1 VRIDEEDTAFA
12 IEERRETKLTMEEMD
27 SFYRGKLLTLNAH
40 SSDEQVKRIF
50 DDVDEKYDKVTGE
63 AGYVAFKTCTPL
75 FHQLLQEINNDRTS
89 DLRILDVG
97 AGTGLVGNVL
107 RDHGYSNIDALDI
120 SQKMLDEAKKLNI
133 YKNMFCV
140 ALGEKPIP
148 GIENDQY
155 DAAICVGTL
164 TVGHVKP
171 VALDEIVRIVKP
183 GGIIGFTLREDV
195 FNEIYDHENF
205 EESRTK
211 FGYREKITKME
222 NEKKWKLIRRDL
234 VENHTSVDEMRAK
247 CYSFMYQVL

>member
-1 VRIDEEDTAFA
+1 MRVF
-12 IEERRETKLTMEEMD
+12 
-27 SFYRGKLLTLNAH
+27 LLRAPSSTDVPVLLLNH
-40 SSDEQVKRIF
+40 SSVSRKPLAVREHCALLICLLLQ
-50 DDVDEKYDKVTGE
+50 KVTGE

-107 RDHGYSNIDALDI
+107 RDHGYRNIDALDI

-155 DAAICVGTL
+155 DAAI
-164 TVGHVKP
+164 
-171 VALDEIVRIVKP
+171 
-183 GGIIGFTLREDV
+183 
-195 FNEIYDHENF
+195 
-205 EESRTK
+205 
-211 FGYREKITKME
+211 
-222 NEKKWKLIRRDL
+222 
-234 VENHTSVDEMRAK
+234 
-247 CYSFMYQVL
+247 

>member
-1 VRIDEEDTAFA
+1 
-12 IEERRETKLTMEEMD
+12 M
-27 SFYRGKLLTLNAH
+27 
-40 SSDEQVKRIF
+40 
-50 DDVDEKYDKVTGE
+50 TGE

-89 DLRILDVG
+89 DLRILDVS

-107 RDHGYSNIDALDI
+107 RDHGYRNIDALDI

-148 GIENDQY
+148 GIENHQY
-155 DAAICVGTL
+155 DAAICVGAL

-183 GGIIGFTLREDV
+183 GERIVSLCVT
-195 FNEIYDHENF
+195 
-205 EESRTK
+205 
-211 FGYREKITKME
+211 
-222 NEKKWKLIRRDL
+222 
-234 VENHTSVDEMRAK
+234 NHFR
-247 CYSFMYQVL
+247 F

>member
-1 VRIDEEDTAFA
+1 
-12 IEERRETKLTMEEMD
+12 M
-27 SFYRGKLLTLNAH
+27 
-40 SSDEQVKRIF
+40 
-50 DDVDEKYDKVTGE
+50 TGE
-63 AGYVAFKTCTPL
+63 AGYVAFKTCTPI

-97 AGTGLVGNVL
+97 AGTGLVGSFL

-133 YKNMFCV
+133 YKDMFCV

-183 GGIIGFTLREDV
+183 GERIVFKIPYAWRIILGFETCSSVIHSCNGDSLTTEISLVDWETACMWFTAFLGYDNDFDLNESHNREYKICL
-195 FNEIYDHENF
+195 FPFKLFKKKIKET
-205 EESRTK
+205 EEQS
-211 FGYREKITKME
+211 EK
-222 NEKKWKLIRRDL
+222 
-234 VENHTSVDEMRAK
+234 
-247 CYSFMYQVL
+247 Y